1 MAETLHIG
9 RKISR
14 IRELRNMKQ
23 ETLAAALGISQQAI
37 SKLEQNE
44 SIDDLYLERV
54 ADALGV
60 NPEIIKNFNEESAI
74 YNFQTNNDNAN
85 PNNNYQCKFEQSN
98 EAEIK
103 SLKEEI
109 EYLRKQNAQLIE
121 LLGKKV

>member
-23 ETLAAALGISQQAI
+23 EALAVELGISQQAV

-44 SIDDLYLERV
+44 SIDEVYLERV
-54 ADALGV
+54 AKALGV
-60 NPEIIKNFNEESAI
+60 DPEVIKNFNEESAI
-74 YNFQTNNDNAN
+74 YNFQTNNDSAN
-85 PNNNYQCKFEQSN
+85 PTNNYQCRFEHKN
-98 EAEIK
+98 EEEIK
-103 SLKEEI
+103 ALKEEI

-121 LLGKKV
+121 LLAKK